1 MGRQH
6 QADHRKHD
14 LLGQHLRS
22 IGRIPLLTA
31 AEEIN
36 LARMVQRGRA
46 LEALSE
52 TLEERTAQGLI
63 ATEALALK
71 AGITIQELKRQL
83 KAAKRAKERMINANL
98 RLVVTIAKRYG
109 NSLLELDDL
118 IQEGNLGLIKA
129 VDRYDPTRGYKF
141 STYAYWWIRES
152 ITRGL
157 AKHGRTIRL
166 PAHIIEILIKLQKSQ
181 RLLNQKLKRNPTLH
195 EIAEDTGCSLTEVR
209 EVLQSAQAPISFDSK
224 TGENDDQQLLDLIA
238 SNLDPTDAPTILEL
252 MKRDVRKALNQ
263 LTKPE
268 KDLLMMRHGI
278 ECTDELSLSAAA
290 RKIGIT
296 RDSARGI
303 ERRASQSIAK
313 SSSHMRDYIFP

>member
-1 MGRQH
+1 MGRPQ
-6 QADHRKHD
+6 QIDQSKQD
-14 LLGQHLRS
+14 SLGQHLRS
-22 IGRIPLLTA
+22 ISRIPLLTA

-36 LARMVQRGRA
+36 LARMVQRGHA

-52 TLEERTAQGLI
+52 AFEMRTDQGPI
-63 ATEALALK
+63 PTEAWALE

-109 NSLLELDDL
+109 NNLLELDDL
-118 IQEGNLGLIKA
+118 IQEGNIGLIKA

-152 ITRGL
+152 ITRGI

-166 PAHIIEILIKLQKSQ
+166 PAHIIEILSKLRKAQHF
-181 RLLNQKLKRNPTLH
+181 LHQKLRRNPTLQD
-195 EIAEDTGCSLTEVR
+195 IAEETGYSLTEVR
-209 EVLQSAQAPISFDSK
+209 EVLQSSQATISIDSTK
-224 TGENDDQQLLDLIA
+224 GEHDDQQLLDLIA
-238 SNLDPTDAPTILEL
+238 SNLDPVDAPTISEL
-252 MKRDVRKALNQ
+252 MKRDVHKALNQ
-263 LTKPE
+263 LTDKE

-278 ECTDELSLSAAA
+278 EYPGELSLSAVA
-290 RKIGIT
+290 RKMGIT

-313 SSSHMRDYIFP
+313 STSHMRDYISP